1 MKWFFSLIVFII
13 AADQFT
19 KKLAVEFL
27 KNKAQSIP
35 IISDFFSF
43 TYAENRGIA
52 FGLELAPPLVL
63 LLLTGL
69 ITAAV
74 LWYVIVSK
82 KRSTMFLV
90 AFALITGG
98 GIGNMIDRII
108 LGYVVDFIYF
118 NIYNGYIFGSYL
130 SLWPI
135 FNVADSAITIGAS
148 LLLIF
153 HNTIFPEQPQVITTN
168 VR

>member
-1 MKWFFSLIVFII
+1 MKWFFSLIVLVI

-35 IISDFFSF
+35 IIPDFFSF

-69 ITAAV
+69 ITAVV
-74 LWYVIVSK
+74 LFYVITSK
-82 KRSTMFLV
+82 NRPPLFLV

-98 GIGNMIDRII
+98 GIGNMIDRIT
-108 LGYVVDFIYF
+108 LGHVVDFIYF
-118 NIYNGYIFGSYL
+118 NIYNGYVFGSYL

-135 FNVADSAITIGAS
+135 FNIADSAITIGAC
-148 LLLIF
+148 LLLVF
-153 HNTIFPEQPQVITTN
+153 HNAIFPDERQAITTN

>member
-1 MKWFFSLIVFII
+1 MKWFFSLIVLVI

-35 IISDFFSF
+35 IIHDFFSF

-52 FGLELAPPLVL
+52 FGLELAPPFVL

-69 ITAAV
+69 ITAVV
-74 LWYVIVSK
+74 LFYVITSK
-82 KRSTMFLV
+82 KRTPLFLV

-98 GIGNMIDRII
+98 GIGNMIDRIT
-108 LGYVVDFIYF
+108 LGHVVDFIYF

-135 FNVADSAITIGAS
+135 FNVADSAITIGAC
-148 LLLIF
+148 LLLVF
-153 HNTIFPEQPQVITTN
+153 HNAIFPDERQAITTN